1 MKSVLRVVRQQN
13 IHPCSLKNHD
23 NPFRQID
30 KCGTI
35 WGRLTL
41 PTTYFGRPTGPGPW
55 LVEVV
60 GISSE
65 VVVAVTV
72 TVVVAV
78 AVAVDAVVDSVV
90 SSLIVVV
97 CIVVSVAG
105 PEVELVDGGL

>member
-1 MKSVLRVVRQQN
+1 M
-13 IHPCSLKNHD
+13 
-23 NPFRQID
+23 
-30 KCGTI
+30 
-35 WGRLTL
+35 TL

-65 VVVAVTV
+65 VVAVTV

-97 CIVVSVAG
+97 CVVVSVAG
-105 PEVELVDGGL
+105 PDVELVDGGL

>member
-23 NPFRQID
+23 SPFRQIA

-65 VVVAVTV
+65 VVAVTV

-105 PEVELVDGGL
+105 PDVELVDGGL